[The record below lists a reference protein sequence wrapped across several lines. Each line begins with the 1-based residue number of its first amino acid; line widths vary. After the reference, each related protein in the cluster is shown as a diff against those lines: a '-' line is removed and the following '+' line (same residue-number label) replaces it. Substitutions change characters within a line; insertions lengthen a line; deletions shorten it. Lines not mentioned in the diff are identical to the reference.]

1 MPDVEAIG
9 VVEPLRLMVQGL
21 GRAGEVTI
29 GLTPAPPSSVD
40 PRGIEPT
47 GATPGA
53 IPAVVP
59 LKVEG
64 RIVVPEA
71 VPPAPQDVTVDDV
84 PVGPVPTP
92 APSKVEEELDVPVP
106 DIPAPAELMTD
117 VPVVVH
123 GIVLAV
129 GSNAIELRPP
139 GESSVAPS
147 GIPTGPADEVAPGT
161 PNGEVS
167 PIAGVVGVSG
177 AIWAKLTPALSSNS
191 SDPRARLFNATSHC
205 LDTNLPVRRSMTGPV
220 APPVGRLP
228 GPHF

>member
-1 MPDVEAIG
+1 MPDIEVIG
-9 VVEPLRLMVQGL
+9 VVEPLRPMVQEL
-21 GRAGEVTI
+21 GRAGEVTV

-59 LKVEG
+59 LMVEG

-71 VPPAPQDVTVDDV
+71 VPPAPQDVTVDI
-84 PVGPVPTP
+84 PVGSVPRP

-106 DIPAPAELMTD
+106 DMPVPAELMTD
-117 VPVVVH
+117 VPVLVH
-123 GIVLAV
+123 EFVLAV
-129 GSNAIELRPP
+129 GSNVIGLRPP
-139 GESSVAPS
+139 GESSVAPR
-147 GIPTGPADEVAPGT
+147 GIPTGPADEAAPGT

-177 AIWAKLTPALSSNS
+177 AIWAKLTPALRSNS
-191 SDPRARLFNATSHC
+191 NDPTARLFNATSHY
-205 LDTNLPVRRSMTGPV
+205 RSDET
-220 APPVGRLP
+220 
-228 GPHF
+228 